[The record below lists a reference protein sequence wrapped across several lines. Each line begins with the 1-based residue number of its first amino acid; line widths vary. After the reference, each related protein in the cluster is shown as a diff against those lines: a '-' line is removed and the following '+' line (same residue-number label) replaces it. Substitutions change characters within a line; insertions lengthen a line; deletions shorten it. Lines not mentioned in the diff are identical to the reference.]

1 MRRTK
6 ILDSRVLTEAIISDL
21 IFNHSF
27 KVRLQ
32 LNLYG
37 KYIGEIQGEEVGYN
51 QEKEQRLR
59 RNKNLQF

>member
-6 ILDSRVLTEAIISDL
+6 VLDSRVLTEAIISDL

-27 KVRLQ
+27 KVHLQ